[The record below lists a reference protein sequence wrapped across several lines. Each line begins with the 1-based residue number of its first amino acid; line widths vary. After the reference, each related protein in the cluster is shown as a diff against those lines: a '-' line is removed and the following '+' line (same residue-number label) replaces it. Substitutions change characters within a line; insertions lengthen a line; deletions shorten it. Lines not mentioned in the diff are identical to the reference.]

1 MFSHVKK
8 NAFLKIHFF
17 TCFFGIFNSSYYSPS
32 VAQLALITIS
42 FASWSF
48 AWSPANPESSSKWG
62 WIWRAETIASHL
74 ASNYKDSN
82 HGLAQFSN
90 ELCTSTS
97 TVTSWRKFWRSQEG
111 RCECSGKGEG
121 SSTFEV
127 FVWPASYSCF
137 FGSFQK
143 ACPTWS
149 FVNVSSS
156 GTGRNSVGVIFFQF
170 LLRRFPWKWI
180 GLSKKVRVRKVV
192 KMRKERAKGK
202 RWQEQV

>member
-1 MFSHVKK
+1 MFKIHVFTCQKK
-8 NAFLKIHFF
+8 CIFKIHFF
-17 TCFFGIFNSSYYSPS
+17 TCVFCIFNSSYYSPS

-48 AWSPANPESSSKWG
+48 AWSPANPEGSSKWG

-137 FGSFQK
+137 FAAFRRHVLLGASWMSPQVGQG
-143 ACPTWS
+143 ATALE
-149 FVNVSSS
+149 SSS
-156 GTGRNSVGVIFFQF
+156 SSFF
-170 LLRRFPWKWI
+170 W
-180 GLSKKVRVRKVV
+180 GGSH
-192 KMRKERAKGK
+192 GSG
-202 RWQEQV
+202 